1 MKQKDI
7 AQLSVAEL
15 REHLAQEQ
23 GLLSKMKLNHQV
35 SPIENPMKIRAT
47 RRTIARLQTE
57 ISKRNANTAT
67 K

>member
-15 REHLAQEQ
+15 RERLTEEQ
-23 GLLSKMKLNHQV
+23 GMLSKMKLNHQV
-35 SPIENPMKIRAT
+35 SPIENPMKIRTT
-47 RRTIARLQTE
+47 RRNIARLQTE
-57 ISKRNANTAT
+57 ISKRNVNTAT

>member
-15 REHLAQEQ
+15 RERLTEEQ
-23 GLLSKMKLNHQV
+23 GMLSKMKLNHQV